1 MKNTYWFSSSQVTRK
16 LDISLRQLYYW
27 ELKGIVKPKMITMGS
42 REFKRYSVSDF
53 EVLKRIKDYLDQ
65 GYTLN
70 SAFQR
75 AKTENVAEVN

>member
-1 MKNTYWFSSSQVTRK
+1 MKNTYWLSSSEVTRK

-42 REFKRYSVSDF
+42 REFKRYSMKDF

-70 SAFQR
+70 SAVQR
-75 AKTENVAEVN
+75 VSSVVE